1 MVFLLCGTFIYIT
14 HSRRK
19 RQVLDAQFHARDLA
33 TEVRR
38 VRGLVIDRAAV
49 HARGEVGGED
59 HALTLLVFKGVYGVT
74 IPHPTVEAEEDQD
87 ADRDFNDRAPTDRR
101 RPVSFP
107 QKPFTEAA
115 VFRIDGGTHRS
126 TEYPRPAMQR

>member
-1 MVFLLCGTFIYIT
+1 MVFPLCGTLIYIT
-14 HSRRK
+14 HSRCK

-49 HARGEVGGED
+49 HAGGEVGGDELG
-59 HALTLLVFKGVYGVT
+59 ASPLLVQGVT
-74 IPHPTVEAEEDQD
+74 RIPVLHPAVETEQHED
-87 ADRDFNDRAPTDRR
+87 AGRDFNDRAPTDRR

-107 QKPFTEAA
+107 QKPFTEAT
-115 VFRIDGGTHRS
+115 VFRVDSGTHRS

>member
-1 MVFLLCGTFIYIT
+1 M
-14 HSRRK
+14 
-19 RQVLDAQFHARDLA
+19 
-33 TEVRR
+33 RR

-49 HARGEVGGED
+49 HARGKVGGED
-59 HALTLLVFKGVYGVT
+59 HALTLLVFKCVCGVT

-87 ADRDFNDRAPTDRR
+87 ADRDLNDRAPIDRWR
-101 RPVSFP
+101 AVGFP
-107 QKPFTEAA
+107 QKTFTEAA